1 MRFESSTNRMIYK
14 QDYKIVGTCTM
25 NGDFFWML
33 YRKGMPVNA
42 NEEEMELVKSVL
54 KINKLK

>member
-1 MRFESSTNRMIYK
+1 MSLTNHMIHK
-14 QDYKIVGTCTM
+14 QDYKIVGTWDM
-25 NGDFFWML
+25 NGNFYWML

-54 KINKLK
+54 KINKL